1 MPTAIVNAVPADRQ
15 PIPDAA
21 PRGWQSQIPRYRVI
35 RDTKP
40 AEKHR
45 FTLDRPFS
53 QMSDATTWQYGERLH
68 KEDEVIES
76 TEWPCAG
83 TMTPLNFSAREVM
96 RFFNLAQK
104 SRLQRSPWR
113 DGRVRLDDGLSGGLP
128 RIVGPKM
135 APINRDA
142 WPDM

>member
-1 MPTAIVNAVPADRQ
+1 MPTTIATDNRQ
-15 PIPDAA
+15 PIPDEA
-21 PRGWQSQIPRYRVI
+21 PRNWQREIPKYRVM
-35 RDTKP
+35 RETKP

-53 QMSDATTWQYGERLH
+53 QMSDAATWQYGERLY
-68 KEDEVIES
+68 KAGEVIET

-83 TMTPLNFSAREVM
+83 TMVPLNYSAREVM

-104 SRLQRSPWR
+104 SRLQRSPWH
-113 DGRVRLDDGLSGGLP
+113 DGRVRLDDGLSGALP
-128 RIVGPKM
+128 KIIGPKV

-142 WPDM
+142 WPDL